1 MRKQPACF
9 QLETRL
15 ALRQND
21 DAYRFETLTYKRTG
35 KGNACENKA
44 YKYQKYVFK
53 CL

>member
-1 MRKQPACF
+1 MCF

-15 ALRQND
+15 ALQQNKD
-21 DAYRFETLTYKRTG
+21 DTHRLENLTYIRAG
-35 KGNACENKA
+35 EGNACENKA